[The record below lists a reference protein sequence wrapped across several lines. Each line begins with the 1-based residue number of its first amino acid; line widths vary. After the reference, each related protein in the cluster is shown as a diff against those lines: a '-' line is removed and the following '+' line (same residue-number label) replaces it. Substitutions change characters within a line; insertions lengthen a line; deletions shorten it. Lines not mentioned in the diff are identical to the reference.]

1 MTTAIDILDEM
12 IKENIRD
19 NKIFFDEWH
28 KIPEFHKSEK
38 EILEKAKSRIQAL
51 WGWETLEDIIEDI
64 GKRMCHAGLLYPNAW
79 YWTLQDKWWWECK
92 WETLIEVYKEF
103 REELK
108 RNWHYD

>member
-1 MTTAIDILDEM
+1 MKQQVISILDEM
-12 IKENIRD
+12 IHNTRWCTSSDKIRNNIL
-19 NKIFFDEWH
+19 IE
-28 KIPEFHKSEK
+28 
-38 EILEKAKSRIQAL
+38 AKSRIQAL
-51 WGWETLEDIIEDI
+51 WGGETLEEIIEDI

-92 WETLIEVYKEF
+92 WETLIEVYKQF